1 MLSRVWVLGLVAA
14 VALGAPAT
22 AGEPYVVV
30 VGVGEYK
37 DAAIKARPTA
47 EPDAKALHALLT
59 DPKYLG
65 VPANRSK
72 LLLGADATR
81 DAITKAIDA
90 AVTATGPDDLLIVAL
105 FGRGTSAAEK
115 PVFLAADSTAKERA
129 KTGVQ
134 VADLEPAFKK
144 LKKQHL
150 LFLMDVQYKGGLDL
164 GTEKVIEPNV
174 GDYFTLVFGDKE
186 EETAFPANRMLVL
199 GNPPFQDALAKGNRG
214 LFATVLLDA
223 LSGKADEGTYKDG
236 YESDG
241 VVSAKELAG
250 YLNKEI
256 PNGARAIGTTDKEK
270 ELLPV
275 VSGAGMS
282 KFWITKNP
290 AETVK
295 VTKRLAAVAA
305 LAKDGKL
312 TEELAKEAADLLA
325 RMPKLNWQQAL
336 RKEYQKLADGG
347 TVAALETAR
356 KDLIAARK
364 LLQADAETYVKQV
377 LPAIRMLAANY
388 IKPVPRGELAAL
400 AIKGLYQVADEPLPA
415 DIADAIK
422 NPKDLSEEK
431 YSELLTEARVRL
443 GKREDLDGVKASD
456 VTLKMLANGLND
468 PYTAYITRDEWV
480 SLSKQLEGRF
490 PGVGIIIR
498 RDAVHD
504 ALLVVTP
511 VKGGPAFRAGI
522 QAGDLITEVRLEVD
536 GKTGAPLPADA
547 ERVFSTKGM
556 KTDDAV
562 KRITGRAETP
572 VTLVIQREGE
582 KEPRVMRI
590 LRNFVSV
597 ESVYGTTRNAKND
610 WTYYVDAEKKIGYV
624 RIESFT
630 FARADYGTA
639 FELRNALTQ
648 LKKDGLN
655 GLVIDVRNNP
665 GGSLGAVVQICEMF
679 VGAEDIVSIKGRD
692 GESAPIRGRMKGDK
706 SFPIAVLINGNSAS
720 ASEILAGCLQDHGR
734 AVIIGERSYGK
745 GSVQQVA
752 PYDITEGQLKYTE
765 ARYYPPSGRNIDKI
779 ASEQDASLKQRD
791 EWGVKPDL
799 GFEVKLTREETAD
812 FYEYFSNLAVIPA
825 PGKKVPATDVT
836 KDRQLAK
843 AVEYLK
849 GQIKR

>member
-1 MLSRVWVLGLVAA
+1 MTSRAWVLGLVAA
-14 VALGAPAT
+14 VAFGAPA
-22 AGEPYVVV
+22 AAAEPYVVV

-37 DAAIKARPTA
+37 DAAIKPRPTA
-47 EPDAKALHALLT
+47 EPDAKALHALLA

-65 VPANRSK
+65 VPATRSK
-72 LLLGADATR
+72 LLLGTDATR

-90 AVTATGPDDLLIVAL
+90 AVTATGPDDLLIIAL

-144 LKKQHL
+144 IKKQQL
-150 LFLMDVQYKGGLDL
+150 LFIMDVQYKGGLEL

-174 GDYFTLVFGDKE
+174 ADYFTLVFGDKE
-186 EETAFPANRMLVL
+186 EETTFPTNRMLVL
-199 GNPPFQDALAKGNRG
+199 GNPPFQDALAKGDRG
-214 LFATVLLDA
+214 LFGTVLVDA

-256 PNGARAIGTTDKEK
+256 PNGARAIGKTDKEK
-270 ELLPV
+270 ELLPI
-275 VSGAGMS
+275 VSGAGTS

-290 AETVK
+290 AETAK
-295 VTKRLAAVAA
+295 VSKRLAAVGA
-305 LAKDGKL
+305 LVKDGKL
-312 TEELAKEAADLLA
+312 TEELAKEGGDLLA
-325 RMPKLNWQQAL
+325 RMPKLNWQQSL

-347 TVAALETAR
+347 TVADLETAR
-356 KDLIAARK
+356 KELIASRK
-364 LLQADAETYVKQV
+364 LVQADAETFVKQV
-377 LPAIRMLAANY
+377 TPAIRILAANY
-388 IKPVPRGELAAL
+388 IKPVPRGELAAS

-415 DIADAIK
+415 DLADAIK
-422 NPKDLSEEK
+422 DPKGLSEEK
-431 YSELLTEARVRL
+431 YGELLKEARTRL
-443 GKREDLDGVKASD
+443 GKREDLEGVKASD
-456 VTLKMLANGLND
+456 LTLKMLANGLND
-468 PYTAYITRDEWV
+468 PYTSYITRDEWV

-504 ALLVVTP
+504 SLLVVTP
-511 VKGGPAFRAGI
+511 VKNSPAFKAGI

-536 GKTGAPLPADA
+536 KNGAPLAADA
-547 ERVFSTKGM
+547 QKVFSTKGM

-562 KRITGRAETP
+562 KLITGKAETP
-572 VTLVIQREGE
+572 VTLIVQREGE
-582 KEPRVMRI
+582 KDPRTVRI

-597 ESVYGTTRNAKND
+597 ESVYGTTRNDKNE

-624 RIESFT
+624 RLESFT
-630 FARADYGTA
+630 FARENYGTA
-639 FELRNALTQ
+639 YELRNALAQ

-665 GGSLGAVVQICEMF
+665 GGSLGAVVQICELF
-679 VGAEDIVSIKGRD
+679 VGTEDIVSIKGRD
-692 GESAPIRGRMKGDK
+692 GETAPIRGRAKGDK

-734 AVIIGERSYGK
+734 ATIVGERSYGK

-791 EWGVKPDL
+791 EWGVKPDS

-812 FYEYFSNLAVIPA
+812 FFEYFSNLAVIPA
-825 PGKKVPATDVT
+825 SGKKLPATDVT

-843 AVEYLK
+843 AVEHLK
-849 GQIKR
+849 SQIKK

>member
-1 MLSRVWVLGLVAA
+1 MISRAWVLGLVAT

-22 AGEPYVVV
+22 AGEPYVLV

-37 DAAIKARPTA
+37 DAAIKPRPTA

-59 DPKYLG
+59 DKKYLG
-65 VPANRSK
+65 TAANRSK

-81 DAITKAIDA
+81 EAITKALDE
-90 AVTATGPDDLLIVAL
+90 AVTATGPDDLLVVAL

-144 LKKQHL
+144 LKKQHV
-150 LFLMDVQYKGGLDL
+150 LFVMDVQYKGGLEL

-174 GDYFTLVFGDKE
+174 SDYFTLVFGDKE
-186 EETAFPANRMLVL
+186 EETTFPSNRMLVL
-199 GNPPFQDALAKGNRG
+199 GNPPFQDALAKGDRG
-214 LFATVLLDA
+214 LFASVLGDA
-223 LSGKADEGTYKDG
+223 LSGKADQGDYKDG

-241 VVSAKELAG
+241 VVSAKELAT
-250 YLNKEI
+250 YLNKEV
-256 PNGARAIGTTDKEK
+256 PNGARAIGKTDKEK
-270 ELLPV
+270 ELQPIV
-275 VSGAGMS
+275 AGAGTS
-282 KFWITKNP
+282 KFWITRNP
-290 AETVK
+290 AETEK
-295 VTKRLAAVAA
+295 VSKRLAAIGA
-305 LAKDGKL
+305 LVKDEKVNG
-312 TEELAKEAADLLA
+312 ELAKEAGDLLF

-347 TVAALETAR
+347 TVA
-356 KDLIAARK
+356 DLDAARK
-364 LLQADAETYVKQV
+364 ALLAGRKLDRAGAESFVNQV
-377 LPAIRMLAANY
+377 RPAIRILAAQY
-388 IKPVPRGELAAL
+388 IKPLPKGELAAIAL
-400 AIKGLYQVADEPLPA
+400 KGLYQVADEPLPA

-422 NPKDLSEEK
+422 DAKNLSEEK
-431 YSELLTEARVRL
+431 YGELLLEARTRL
-443 GKREDLDGVKASD
+443 GKREDLEGVKAAD
-456 VTLKMLANGLND
+456 LTLKMLAHGLND
-468 PYTAYITRDEWV
+468 PYTNYITRDEWV
-480 SLSKQLEGRF
+480 SFSKQLEGRF

-498 RDAVHD
+498 RDAVND

-511 VKGGPAFRAGI
+511 IKGSPAFKAGI
-522 QAGDLITEVRLEVD
+522 QAGDLITDVHLEVD
-536 GKTGAPLPADA
+536 KTGGPLAADA
-547 ERVFSTKGM
+547 QKVFSTKGM

-562 KRITGRAETP
+562 KLITGKEETP
-572 VTLVIQREGE
+572 VTLIVRREGE
-582 KEPRVMRI
+582 KEPRTVRI

-597 ESVYGTTRNAKND
+597 ESVYGTTRNDKND

-624 RIESFT
+624 RLESFT
-630 FARADYGTA
+630 FARDNYGTA
-639 FELRNALTQ
+639 YELRKALAQ

-665 GGSLGAVVQICEMF
+665 GGSLGAVVQICELF
-679 VGAEDIVSIKGRD
+679 VGTESIVSIKGRD
-692 GESAPIRGRMKGDK
+692 GESAAIPGKAKGDK

-720 ASEILAGCLQDHGR
+720 ASEILAACLQDHGR
-734 AVIIGERSYGK
+734 ATVIGERSYGK

-779 ASEQDASLKQRD
+779 AAEQDASLKQRD

-812 FYEYFSNLAVIPA
+812 FFEYFSNLAVIP
-825 PGKKVPATDVT
+825 PSGKKMPATDVT

-843 AVEYLK
+843 AVEHLK
-849 GQIKR
+849 SQIKR